1 VLSQYQ
7 GQETNLPHVL
17 ASSTLDVYGIVPP
30 APTVSQFFCNDN
42 VINDWVTPAHVEN
55 KLTIN
60 SLNFSIPWK
69 SKEEDFNPYILW
81 YVREHVAG
89 PPRGPINVGK
99 SKGKGKDTKDEKMK
113 TRDDD
118 EDSEE
123 GETIGKRFV
132 NREAKKAKV
141 QG

>member
-60 SLNFSIPWK
+60 SLNFFHSLEVERGRLQSVYP
-69 SKEEDFNPYILW
+69 L
-81 YVREHVAG
+81 VRQGARCWAAAG
-89 PPRGPINVGK
+89 P
-99 SKGKGKDTKDEKMK
+99 D
-113 TRDDD
+113 
-118 EDSEE
+118 
-123 GETIGKRFV
+123 
-132 NREAKKAKV
+132 
-141 QG
+141 